1 MSCKNLS
8 QHHHQA
14 LKEIEIATNNDSV
27 EEKSLN
33 YTTTS
38 SKSAT
43 CSLNSTSSSS
53 SSSSSSTSSLTS
65 SSIDA
70 RQTSQSSDGKP
81 RAKIA
86 QENIYL
92 ETTFDDVLSNKEL
105 TLSLAI
111 SRNNNKESSNINRD
125 SNNCFDVG
133 LNCYYNNSSS
143 QLLFEN
149 NNNNNNG
156 EEINCNKVDKIRQRR
171 AAETTRNN
179 KVFNRQENK
188 GKIAMDFDCNAT
200 DYISSFKND
209 QLVEEESLI
218 DDTTNFGIFNISFQQ
233 L

>member
-8 QHHHQA
+8 QHHQT

-33 YTTTS
+33 YTTS

-43 CSLNSTSSSS
+43 CSLNSTSS

-70 RQTSQSSDGKP
+70 RQTSQSGGGKP

-149 NNNNNNG
+149 NNNNA

-171 AAETTRNN
+171 VAETNRNN

>member
-8 QHHHQA
+8 QHHNQA

-33 YTTTS
+33 YTTS

-43 CSLNSTSSSS
+43 CSLNSTSSS

-70 RQTSQSSDGKP
+70 RQTSQSGGGKP

-92 ETTFDDVLSNKEL
+92 ETTFDDNSTTKEL

-149 NNNNNNG
+149 NNNNE
-156 EEINCNKVDKIRQRR
+156 EEIICNKVDKIRQRR
-171 AAETTRNN
+171 VAETTRNN
-179 KVFNRQENK
+179 KVFNK
-188 GKIAMDFDCNAT
+188 GKTAMDFDCNAT

-218 DDTTNFGIFNISFQQ
+218 DDTTNFGIFNISFQK